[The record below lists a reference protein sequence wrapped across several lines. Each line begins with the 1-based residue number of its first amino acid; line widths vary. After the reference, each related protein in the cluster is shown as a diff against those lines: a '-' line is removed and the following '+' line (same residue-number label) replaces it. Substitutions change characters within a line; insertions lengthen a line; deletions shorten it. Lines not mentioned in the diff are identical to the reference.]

1 MEGFIGEIR
10 MFAGDFAPKG
20 WRFCDGSTIKI
31 GSNHTLYSII
41 ANYYYGGNGTST
53 FALPDLRGRV
63 PVGALKEPSLASI
76 KLGEQGGE
84 ENNVLDFFEMP
95 VHAHSAL
102 TTGNATINVS
112 ATSGTNSLP
121 AEGNSIAAMV
131 TGSGRTV
138 TTVNA
143 FNNSTP
149 NIPLNVLSVGVG
161 ANMTV
166 NKAGGNQAHSNM
178 QPSIAL
184 QYIICVNG
192 NWPIIEGTLSE
203 IRLFGGN
210 NAPENWAKCEGQL
223 LSINENQALF
233 SLLDTT
239 YGGDGQTTFA
249 LPDLRA
255 RTALASGRSR
265 PDKNYTL
272 GEMGGTEE
280 VGLTSHNLPQHN
292 HPTTVDTNPR
302 LIVSVSSAN
311 GNVSVPAEGSTIAA
325 ANVGG
330 RAPAPASGFNAA
342 TPNTPLNAGSLSFH
356 PTDYQLAGGI
366 NTHNNMQPYLGL
378 NYIICVGGSYPLK
391 ESPMEGTLG
400 EIRFF
405 AGSNIPK
412 NWALCRGQKL
422 KVVGKT
428 TNRELFSILG
438 KNFGGNG
445 DTFML
450 PNTQGRVTIGANQ
463 YKEPVPDKKNHRD
476 LSTYILGEMVGQ
488 ENITLTINQIP
499 EHTHQA
505 PPIGITL
512 NVSNHAGTM
521 LTPTSGASISAAGS
535 GVLSFNSNTPDIAL
549 NDATAAVS
557 DIEVTCGTTGSTKPQ
572 PHSNMMPYTVLNQ
585 IICISGDFPIRS

>member
-20 WRFCDGSTIKI
+20 WHFCDGSTIPIEK
-31 GSNHTLYSII
+31 SQALYLII
-41 ANYYYGGNGTST
+41 KTYYGGDGTST

-63 PVGALKEPSLASI
+63 PVGAGQGPVLANIGIGEWGGKED
-76 KLGEQGGE
+76 
-84 ENNVLDFFEMP
+84 NVLDFFEMP

-131 TGSGRTV
+131 TGSGRTA

-149 NIPLNVLSVGVG
+149 NTPLNLLSVGVG

-184 QYIICVNG
+184 RYIICVSRDERL
-192 NWPIIEGTLSE
+192 IIEGTLSE
-203 IRLFGGN
+203 IRLFGGSN
-210 NAPENWAKCEGQL
+210 VPVNWAKCEGQL

-233 SLLDTT
+233 SLLGTT

-272 GEMGGTEE
+272 GEMGGTVK

-311 GNVSVPAEGSTIAA
+311 GNVSTPAEGSTIAA

-330 RAPAPASGFNAA
+330 RVPAPASGFNAA

-378 NYIICVGGSYPLK
+378 NYIICVDGSYPLK
-391 ESPMEGTLG
+391 ESPMKGTLG

-450 PNTQGRVTIGANQ
+450 PNTQGRVTIGTDEGRYTIGQ
-463 YKEPVPDKKNHRD
+463 
-476 LSTYILGEMVGQ
+476 TLGT
-488 ENITLTINQIP
+488 ENVTLTIDQIP

-512 NVSNHAGTM
+512 NVSNHAGT
-521 LTPTSGASISAAGS
+521 LSTPTHGASISAAGS

-585 IICISGDFPIRS
+585 IICISGDFPIRP

>member
-20 WRFCDGSTIKI
+20 WHFCDGSTIPIEK
-31 GSNHTLYSII
+31 SQALYLII
-41 ANYYYGGNGTST
+41 KTYYGGDGTST

-63 PVGALKEPSLASI
+63 PVGAGQGPVLANIGIGEWGGKED
-76 KLGEQGGE
+76 
-84 ENNVLDFFEMP
+84 NVLDFFEMP

-131 TGSGRTV
+131 TGSGRTA

-149 NIPLNVLSVGVG
+149 NTPLNLLSVGVG

-184 QYIICVNG
+184 RYIICVSRDERL
-192 NWPIIEGTLSE
+192 IIEGTLSE
-203 IRLFGGN
+203 IRLFGGSN
-210 NAPENWAKCEGQL
+210 VPVNWAKCEGQL
-223 LSINENQALF
+223 LSINENQTLF
-233 SLLDTT
+233 SLLGTT

-255 RTALASGRSR
+255 RTALTSGRSR

-272 GEMGGTEE
+272 GEMGGTVK

-311 GNVSVPAEGSTIAA
+311 GNVSTPAEGSTIAA

-330 RAPAPASGFNAA
+330 RVPAPASGFNAA

-378 NYIICVGGSYPLK
+378 NYIICVDGSYPLK
-391 ESPMEGTLG
+391 ESPMKGTLG

-450 PNTQGRVTIGANQ
+450 PNTQGRVTIGTDEGRYTIGQ
-463 YKEPVPDKKNHRD
+463 
-476 LSTYILGEMVGQ
+476 TLGT
-488 ENITLTINQIP
+488 ENVTLTIDQIP

-521 LTPTSGASISAAGS
+521 STPTHGASISAAGS

-585 IICISGDFPIRS
+585 IICISGDFPIRP